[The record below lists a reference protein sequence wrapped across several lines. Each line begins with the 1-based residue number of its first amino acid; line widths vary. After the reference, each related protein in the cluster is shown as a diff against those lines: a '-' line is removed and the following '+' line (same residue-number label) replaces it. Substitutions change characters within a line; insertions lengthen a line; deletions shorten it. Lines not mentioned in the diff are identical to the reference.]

1 MLGKCY
7 YICGNVIYMKENRT
21 KIVTCIGIASIVFL
35 QLIWLFNTYTLTCN
49 DVIEKSNDLL
59 SKAIDREAFLRLNTI
74 AIPPEGGIIASS
86 PIDAT
91 MDLSL
96 DKLQESLLQVG
107 SEMSLSDVDSIYT
120 ALLDKIN
127 IKTKTVLIVT
137 NKDNKIIKSTIPNE
151 EIPDSMKILKTNPIS
166 IYSDN
171 SLSVQGILVNPYW
184 VILKRMGLILLATVI
199 MMVFVCWCI
208 VYQIKVIIVERRVA
222 QWKDTFSKAMI
233 HDMKTPIAGIR
244 LSTHILRTMKPEE
257 AKERDEMLSYIE
269 RENEHLYT
277 LANKVLTIAKIEE
290 NKITL
295 KKHEFELSP
304 IIKDLVEKFKQRT
317 CKQVVFSLNI
327 GAETAYGEDEYIKEA
342 ISNLIDNAIKYS
354 GESVKITIATKIAEG
369 VLCISVEDNGLGI
382 SREDRKLI
390 FEKFER
396 GAKVLK
402 QGVSGFGLGLNYVKR
417 VAELHGGRA
426 DMMSR
431 KGYGSVFMIMIPTKT
446 NEKYEN

>member
-1 MLGKCY
+1 MLLY
-7 YICGNVIYMKENRT
+7 LLENINMKERRVKAIT
-21 KIVTCIGIASIVFL
+21 YIGIISIVLL
-35 QLIWLFNTYTLTCN
+35 QLIWLFNTYTLTRN
-49 DVIEKSNDLL
+49 EVIEKSNDLL
-59 SKAIDREAFLRLNTI
+59 SKAIDREAFLRLNNVI
-74 AIPPEGGIIASS
+74 IPAGGIVGGS
-86 PIDAT
+86 PVDAT

-96 DKLQESLLQVG
+96 DKLQESLLQLG
-107 SEMSLSDVDSIYT
+107 SEISLSDVDSIYMV
-120 ALLDKIN
+120 LLDNAN
-127 IKTKTVLIVT
+127 IKTKTILLAINEA
-137 NKDNKIIKSTIPNE
+137 NKVIRTTMLDKEIPN
-151 EIPDSMKILKTNPIS
+151 SMKILKTNPIS

-184 VILKRMGLILLATVI
+184 VILKRMGLILLATII
-199 MMVFVCWCI
+199 MMIFVCWCI

-233 HDMKTPIAGIR
+233 HDMKTPIAGIK

-257 AKERDEMLSYIE
+257 TKEHDEMLSYIE
-269 RENEHLYT
+269 RENEHLYS

-317 CKQVVFSLNI
+317 RKQVDFDLNI
-327 GAETAYGEDEYIKEA
+327 GAEAAYGEEEYIKEA

-354 GESVKITIATKIAEG
+354 GENVKMTITTKIEENM
-369 VLCISVEDNGLGI
+369 LCISVEDNGFGI

-396 GAKVLK
+396 GAGSLK
-402 QGVSGFGLGLNYVKR
+402 QGVSGFGLGLNYVKH

-431 KGYGSVFMIMIPTKT
+431 KGYGSVFMIIMPTKT
-446 NEKYEN
+446 NEEYEN